1 MAGSKTRSMDP
12 SPAVDRREVA
22 RDSKAPA
29 QRRPHEPRI
38 SAEPARHQIDDEQEA
53 DDDAVPH
60 QVDEESG
67 FSLGAFARA
76 LVDLA
81 LGVVLELRRRRQIKR
96 RIDADAAVF
105 LRLLV
110 EAPLQLAL
118 EALGLG
124 LELARHLG
132 IEFALDLGVKI
143 VGEPLGRRRRGRLR
157 VRLPLRPVARPLRGI
172 AVLRPVM
179 LRPIV
184 FRPVAAAVF
193 QPADAFAFPMLHDR
207 VND

>member
-1 MAGSKTRSMDP
+1 MDP
-12 SPAVDRREVA
+12 APAVHRRKVA

-29 QRRPHEPRI
+29 HRRPHPPLIPKRGG
-38 SAEPARHQIDDEQEA
+38 HKIDKEQEA

-67 FSLGAFARA
+67 FSLGAFART
-76 LVDLA
+76 LIDLA
-81 LGVVLELRRRRQIKR
+81 VGVVLELRRRRQISR
-96 RIDADAAVF
+96 GIRADAAVF

-110 EAPLQLAL
+110 EALLQLAL

-132 IEFALDLGVKI
+132 IELVLDLGVKI
-143 VGEPLGRRRRGRLR
+143 VGEPLCRRRRSRLR
-157 VRLPLRPVARPLRGI
+157 LRLPLRPVARPLRGI

-193 QPADAFAFPMLHDR
+193 QPAHAFAFPMLHDR